1 MRKIGLQVGARDR
14 FEYGETMAK
23 RKITAFLGVFE
34 QKLERHR
41 RRLRKELNK
50 PKAERS
56 KKVLKDSIG
65 EAKKLRNMVREMKAE
80 ESVPVQCPKCN
91 HEFKL

>member
-1 MRKIGLQVGARDR
+1 
-14 FEYGETMAK
+14 MAK

-34 QKLERHR
+34 QKLEQHR
-41 RRLRKELNK
+41 RKLRKELDK
-50 PKAERS
+50 PKSERS
-56 KKVLKDSIG
+56 KKVLKDSIA

-80 ESVPVQCPKCN
+80 VAVQVQCPKCN

>member
-1 MRKIGLQVGARDR
+1 M
-14 FEYGETMAK
+14 TK

-41 RRLRKELNK
+41 KRFRKELDK

-56 KKVLKDSIG
+56 KKILKDSIS

-80 ESVPVQCPKCN
+80 EAVLVQCPKCN
-91 HEFKL
+91 HEFRL